1 MMNRHELRERL
12 FKLLFRIEF
21 NSPEEMPEQIKMFC
35 EDAENGTLE
44 TEDSEYVTG
53 KYEKIMNLNEEI
65 DKTIDENASG
75 WDITRIGKVELAIL
89 RLSVYELCY
98 DEDIPTGVA
107 MNEAVELAKR
117 FGQDNSG
124 AFVNAVLSK
133 IKTARGIE

>member
-44 TEDSEYVTG
+44 TEDGEYVTG
-53 KYEKIMNLNEEI
+53 KYEKIMNLKEEI

-107 MNEAVELAKR
+107 MNEAVELAKK